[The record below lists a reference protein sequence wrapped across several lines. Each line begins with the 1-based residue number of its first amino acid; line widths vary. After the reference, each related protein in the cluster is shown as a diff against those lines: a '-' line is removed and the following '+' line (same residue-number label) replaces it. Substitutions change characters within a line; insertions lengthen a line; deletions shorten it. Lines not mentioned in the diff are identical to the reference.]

1 MAVPSNKMISDF
13 SAKPTTGS
21 FYRAVDECVMS
32 LGPVTREHRSQVS
45 YSVNRKFLWM
55 WAYERTGDGTLYL
68 NVTLDHR
75 QDDEHIH
82 SITQV
87 SPHRWNHHVVVRS
100 LQTATSQWLRAL
112 ISAGVE
118 FSSR

>member
-1 MAVPSNKMISDF
+1 
-13 SAKPTTGS
+13 
-21 FYRAVDECVMS
+21 
-32 LGPVTREHRSQVS
+32 
-45 YSVNRKFLWM
+45 M

-87 SPHRWNHHVVVRS
+87 SPHHCAASVTEIGRAHV
-100 LQTATSQWLRAL
+100 
-112 ISAGVE
+112 
-118 FSSR
+118 